1 MVFNMAPY
9 PPLFYIIPATHPHG
23 NDEVLVFVIKAGGG
37 GTEAGITPLHGESR
51 AAWAGN
57 LANQG

>member
-37 GTEAGITPLHGESR
+37 NGGGHNAASRGESGCVGR
-51 AAWAGN
+51 
-57 LANQG
+57 